1 MVMNSHAKVHLESL
15 RLRYFIYVSI
25 ILTLLFTSLAA
36 SANKINIADID
47 DVTVGKY
54 ISYFQEQNNVLSIE
68 QAQAIFDSKNV
79 KQGSSN
85 SISLGIGVNPVWMK
99 FSIHNSQFTA
109 LTYRLAIE
117 TPWLDHIDTWLV
129 RNGDVIRY
137 VRGGDAVPFEHR
149 PMPYRFYAFEN
160 DYLMGTTDVYVRV
173 ESVGPMAIPIRLS
186 SVDKA
191 IARDISA
198 GYQYGVLYGIMSALA
213 LYNLVL
219 FLFIRQ
225 REYGLYSLYLTGFV
239 LNSLSYTGQIH
250 AIFTPDFGPYFQDWT
265 DIFLMITYSV
275 FGLHFARL
283 LLDTKSYAPRLDRL
297 VTNITLFIPLGMLI
311 GFIFNQL
318 VFSTTLAFILN
329 CGFVILFIAIGIYAY
344 KENKPYSVI
353 FLISSVTAAICI
365 TISTLAVAGLLIP
378 YNDYTFKAI
387 EVGMAFEA
395 ILLAIILARQ
405 FQTAKLDKVLAERYA
420 RTDPLTQLYNRR
432 GFKQNSAMV
441 WQDIVRTNQDVAII
455 LVDIDGFKAINDELG
470 HHGGDEALKQV
481 ARCLKISAR
490 KGDITARWGGEEF
503 IIFLPDTTQQF
514 AQLQAERLRAAVE
527 KLNVKVDEAQL
538 KLTASFGVAGTEESM
553 FAGSPV
559 NQYQLEQMINF
570 ADKALYSAK
579 GGGKNQVCTIEV
591 K

>member
-1 MVMNSHAKVHLESL
+1 MSSLFKVHLKNL
-15 RLRYFIYVSI
+15 NQRFLAYISI
-25 ILTLLFTSLAA
+25 VLISICTCLSV
-36 SANKINIADID
+36 SANNIDIADID

-54 ISYFQEQNNVLSIE
+54 IEYFQEEDQVLSIK
-68 QAQAIFDSKNV
+68 QAQKMFDSNRV

-85 SISLGIGVNPVWMK
+85 SISSGIGVNPVWMK

-109 LTYRLAIE
+109 LKYRLAIE

-137 VRGGDAVPFEHR
+137 VRGGDAVPFEKR

-160 DYLMGTTDVYVRV
+160 DYLMGTTDVYIRV

-198 GYQYGVLYGIMSALA
+198 GYQYGVLYGVMSALA

-219 FLFIRQ
+219 FVFIRQ
-225 REYGLYSLYLTGFV
+225 REYGLYSLYLIGFV

-365 TISTLAVAGLLIP
+365 TVSTLAVAGLLIP

-387 EVGMAFEA
+387 EVGMALEA
-395 ILLAIILARQ
+395 ILLAVILARQ
-405 FQTAKLDKVLAERYA
+405 FQTAKLDKILAERYA

-432 GFKQNSAMV
+432 GFKQNSAV
-441 WQDIVRTNQDVAII
+441 IWQEIVRTNQDVAII

-481 ARCLKISAR
+481 ARCLKIAAR

-503 IIFLPDTTQQF
+503 IIFLPETPQQF
-514 AQLQAERLRAAVE
+514 AQLQAERLRTAVE
-527 KLNVKVDEAQL
+527 KLNVMVDNNQL

-553 FAGSPV
+553 FAGNPI

-579 GGGKNQVCTIEV
+579 GSGKNQVCTLEV